1 VSHTCE
7 LLRPSAGGT
16 LIKVLEDII
25 GRGASPS
32 MIRVVTVVCAPAALQ
47 KLSTGFPG
55 GLEKLSALCSR
66 CLVCC
71 SLMRSHAEEQPDNFS
86 SSEVQLIV
94 ELSAKF
100 SC

>member
-1 VSHTCE
+1 M
-7 LLRPSAGGT
+7 
-16 LIKVLEDII
+16 LEDII

-47 KLSTGFPG
+47 KLPTGFPG

-71 SLMRSHAEEQPDNFS
+71 CLMRSHAEEHPDS
-86 SSEVQLIV
+86 CTSSEVQYIV
-94 ELSAKF
+94 DLSTKS